1 MAVTTEYS
9 TEYAAIENNS
19 GLPLDNR
26 DMHSKIRFMKFTF
39 TQGAAAGDAN
49 SLAYLA
55 KLPAGKINVLADLS
69 KIYFSTFGAS
79 RTLDVGFDAYDNPQ
93 GTEQSAVIDQ
103 FLDGEDISSAG
114 NALLTGDAV
123 AGLHQFHSK
132 KGVHVVAKCL
142 GDTMPASA
150 TLKGHI
156 AYTID

>member
-9 TEYAAIENNS
+9 IEYDAIENNS

-55 KLPAGKINVLADLS
+55 KLPAGKINVIADLS
-69 KIYFSTFGAS
+69 KIYHSAFGAG
-79 RTLDVGFDAYDNPQ
+79 RTLDVGYDAYDNPQ
-93 GTEQSAVIDQ
+93 GSEQSAVIDAL
-103 FLDGEDISSAG
+103 LDGDDISAAG
-114 NALLTGDAV
+114 NVLLTGDAV
-123 AGLHQFHSK
+123 DGIHAFHSK
-132 KGVHVVAKCL
+132 KGVHIVAKCL
-142 GDTMPASA
+142 GDTIPAAA
-150 TLKGHI
+150 TLNGHI

>member
-9 TEYAAIENNS
+9 VEYDAIENNS

-26 DMHSKIRFMKFTF
+26 DMHAKIRFMKFTF

-55 KLPAGKINVLADLS
+55 KLPAGKVNVLADLS
-69 KIYFSTFGAS
+69 KVYFSAFGAG

-103 FLDGEDISSAG
+103 FLDGEDVSSAG
-114 NALLTGDAV
+114 SALLVGDAV
-123 AGLHQFHSK
+123 GGVHTFHSK
-132 KGVHVVAKCL
+132 KGVHIVAKCL
-142 GDTMPASA
+142 GDTLPVGD
-150 TLKGHI
+150 TLLGHI